1 MKVAYI
7 RDLELHAYVIFPTID
22 LEIYKTL
29 DGFINF
35 ALGRPA
41 IHLYTHCCMIL
52 LLVHKL
58 PIHFQSYPDIE
69 FLRSNGI

>member
-7 RDLELHAYVIFPTID
+7 RDPELHAYVIFPTID

-29 DGFINF
+29 EGFINF
-35 ALGRPA
+35 GLDRPA
-41 IHLYTHCCMIL
+41 IHLYTHCYRIL

-58 PIHFQSYPDIE
+58 PMPFSKLSRH
-69 FLRSNGI
+69 